1 METPSAGA
9 LTENVLEGQRVH
21 CELPKSEYV
30 PRGQRMQVED
40 PDAGAMDPA
49 EHALQALEPKPL
61 INPGGHC
68 RHELESMDPR
78 LGLYV
83 PDAQGTQ
90 LPWDQNV
97 PAGQG

>member
-21 CELPKSEYV
+21 CELPKREYV
-30 PRGQRMQVED
+30 PRGQRMQIED

-49 EHALQALEPKPL
+49 EHA
-61 INPGGHC
+61 
-68 RHELESMDPR
+68 MDPR